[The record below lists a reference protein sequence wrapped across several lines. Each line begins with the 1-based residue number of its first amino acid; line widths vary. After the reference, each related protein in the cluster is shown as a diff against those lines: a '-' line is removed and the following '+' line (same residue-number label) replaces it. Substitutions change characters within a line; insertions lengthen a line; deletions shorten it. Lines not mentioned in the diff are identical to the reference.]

1 MSKSKSGFVKK
12 LGYRSRP
19 ESPRVAGLNMRYF
32 LTDTGEERI
41 VVYTL
46 GGREDWLEVDYTVDV
61 EHKEIIDKLN
71 EIIDILNAMKGE

>member
-1 MSKSKSGFVKK
+1 MSKLKIGLIKK
-12 LGYRSRP
+12 LGYRSHP

-46 GGREDWLEVDYTVDV
+46 GGREDGLEVDYTVDA

-71 EIIDILNAMKGE
+71 EVIDVLNKMKGK

>member
-12 LGYRSRP
+12 LGYKSRP

-32 LTDTGEERI
+32 LTETREERI

-46 GGREDWLEVDYTVDV
+46 GGREDGLEVDYTVDA

-71 EIIDILNAMKGE
+71 EVIDILNKMRGK